1 MIYRRAWTP
10 STHKSLLYHAWLTW
24 VMATHSYLAVPC
36 RFLAPGPSWGS
47 TPANGSPWTSST
59 SSRLRAAHNRIF
71 EFKLPPSLQ
80 RKRGRGRPD
89 LEPASC
95 FCDATEAGNAT
106 REINH
111 FAALDDEGAD
121 TAGSPGHRSASAR
134 FVETIDDRA
143 CLPYVLLFSTRAMHV
158 EEEVTIDYG
167 PSFFDAMQ
175 NTEEVESLKGK
186 LKETERQLKVAL
198 EQLQAKDQ
206 QLKELLMAPR
216 PQPMLLPDPGDVLQV
231 RGPESRQALVNN
243 CRCAPSGG
251 LPCSYNCQ
259 GHVLY
264 I

>member
-1 MIYRRAWTP
+1 MDSIHP
-10 STHKSLLYHAWLTW
+10 QIP
-24 VMATHSYLAVPC
+24 AVPC
-36 RFLAPGPSWGS
+36 MVDMGYGHPLIPGGAVQIPGPWTLLGIYTGKWFTLDEFNLLKTAGS
-47 TPANGSPWTSST
+47 AY
-59 SSRLRAAHNRIF
+59 HNRIF

-143 CLPYVLLFSTRAMHV
+143 GLPYVLLFSTRAMHV

-259 GHVLY
+259 CHVLY